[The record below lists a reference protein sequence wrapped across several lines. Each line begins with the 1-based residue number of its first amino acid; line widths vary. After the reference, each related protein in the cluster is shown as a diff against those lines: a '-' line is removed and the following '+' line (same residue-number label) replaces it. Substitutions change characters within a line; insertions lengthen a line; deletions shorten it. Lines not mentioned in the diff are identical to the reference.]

1 MKKKI
6 FFSLKRILLLLI
18 ITPPRGMFRLSRL
31 LKKLIIDEKYYLIA
45 LHNFDIYVCP
55 SHTIGNQIIRDKFY
69 EKEISEI
76 ITYFIN
82 RGFNFIDMGAN
93 IGYHTLLAASNSLK
107 SNKGRNIFA
116 IEPDVELFDILKKNG
131 KKNNFNNITFI
142 NKAFGEK
149 LSSKYLNIPLTPN
162 KGRTSLLPIP
172 KSKKSSKKVEIDT
185 IDNVFLN
192 EIKYFNNS
200 YIIKIDVE
208 GYEFPILKGGKEWL
222 KKIPQLAIVIE
233 ILPNVIQNTEWE
245 LREIYNFLIEAGFNK
260 FFRIVDKP
268 YGYDYNH
275 LILKN
280 LNDISEFDSKIL
292 VEYFP

>member
-1 MKKKI
+1 MKRYL
-6 FFSLKRILLLLI
+6 FFSLKRILILLI

-31 LKKLIIDEKYYLIA
+31 LKRLIIDDKYYFIA
-45 LHNFDIYVCP
+45 LHDFDIYVCP
-55 SHTIGNQIIRDKFY
+55 SHTIGKQIIKDKFY
-69 EKEISEI
+69 EREISEI
-76 ITYFIN
+76 ITYFVI

-107 SNKGRNIFA
+107 SNNSTHIFS
-116 IEPDVELFDILKKNG
+116 IEPHDELFDILKKNC

-149 LSSKYLNIPLTPN
+149 LSSKYLNIPLTTN
-162 KGRTSLLPIP
+162 KGRASLLSIP
-172 KSKKSSKKVEIDT
+172 KSKMSKEKVEIDT

-192 EIKYFNNS
+192 EINYFNNS

-208 GYEFPILKGGKEWL
+208 GYEFPILKGGREWF
-222 KKIPQLAIVIE
+222 KKIPRLAIVIE
-233 ILPNVIQNTEWE
+233 ILPDVIQNTEWE
-245 LREIYNFLIEAGFNK
+245 VSEIYDFLIEAGFNK
-260 FFRIVDKP
+260 FFRIVDKT

-280 LNDISEFDSKIL
+280 LNDIPELDSKIL
-292 VEYFP
+292 VEYFL